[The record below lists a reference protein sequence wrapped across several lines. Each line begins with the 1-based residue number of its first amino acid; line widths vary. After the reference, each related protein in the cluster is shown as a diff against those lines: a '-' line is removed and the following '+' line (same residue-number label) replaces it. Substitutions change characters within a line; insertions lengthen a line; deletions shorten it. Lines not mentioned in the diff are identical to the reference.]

1 MQHTGSERCMHHA
14 ATAQAAS
21 NFCLAVWLAPM
32 LPATHGRARRAM
44 QLERARAQ
52 IMFVRLNSCA
62 RALEPRLLHPKKRQT
77 FRASGLDRTRRPDPS
92 GRPGRTMADPK
103 SGVDTKMPPSNLPLF
118 SVAGFFPPPLSH
130 SLTHVSPCPHF
141 CSSVLSE
148 VVVRF
153 PASTITFSE

>member
-62 RALEPRLLHPKKRQT
+62 RALEPHTLLP
-77 FRASGLDRTRRPDPS
+77 
-92 GRPGRTMADPK
+92 
-103 SGVDTKMPPSNLPLF
+103 
-118 SVAGFFPPPLSH
+118 
-130 SLTHVSPCPHF
+130 
-141 CSSVLSE
+141 
-148 VVVRF
+148 
-153 PASTITFSE
+153 